1 MEQNTFGFENEGNL
15 TFYDCYISAF
25 GLHYMVCIT
34 SDQRYVNVISCLVL
48 IGGKVK
54 Y

>member
-1 MEQNTFGFENEGNL
+1 MEQNSFGFENEGNL
-15 TFYDCYISAF
+15 KFCDCYTYAF
-25 GLHYMVCIT
+25 GLHYMVCMT
-34 SDQRYVNVISCLVL
+34 SDQRYVNAISCLLL